1 LGGFA
6 LENFDIYKDI
16 AERTQGDIYVGVV
29 GPVRTGK
36 SSFIKRFMDLMV
48 IPNIENS
55 YKKQRAKDELP
66 QSASG
71 KTIHTTEP
79 KFVPNEAVEISLA
92 DGAKFKV
99 RMVDCVGYIV
109 KGASGYTEGAGA
121 KMVTT
126 PWYDHE
132 IPFEEAAEIGTKKV
146 INDHSTIGLVITTDG
161 SITDIARED
170 YVEAEER
177 VINELKAINKP
188 FIMVLNSA
196 RVNDPKTI
204 ALKKELE
211 AKYDVPVQIVDVMN
225 MKEDDIADVFQVVL
239 KEFPVTEINID
250 IPEWIE
256 KLDSKHWLKINFFNI
271 IKDMCKKIFKVRDV
285 KRSLEDFREVEF
297 LDLTEISEMNMG
309 NGVARVS
316 LNPRTDLFYRVL
328 SEVCGCEIQGENQL
342 LSIMQDLSI
351 AKVEYD
357 KVEAALKDVRE
368 TGYGLVAP
376 QLSEMKLEEPE
387 FVKQGSRC
395 VVKLKA
401 SAPSLHFIKADIES
415 EISPIMGTEKQS
427 EELMKALMDQ
437 FENDKSKIWQSNMF
451 GKPLEMLVKEE
462 LQNKLYKMPEDVQ
475 GKLQKT
481 LQKIINEGSGGLIC
495 IIL

>member
-1 LGGFA
+1 M
-6 LENFDIYKDI
+6 ENFDIYKDI

-66 QSASG
+66 QSSSG
-71 KTIHTTEP
+71 KSIHTTEP
-79 KFVPNEAVEISLA
+79 KFVPNEAIEINLG
-92 DGAKFKV
+92 DGTKFKV

-109 KGASGYTEGAGA
+109 KGASGYAEASGP
-121 KMVTT
+121 KMVNT

-146 INDHSTIGLVITTDG
+146 INEHSTIGLVVTTDG

-170 YVEAEER
+170 YVEPEER
-177 VINELKAINKP
+177 VIRELKAINKP
-188 FIMVLNSA
+188 FIVILNSA
-196 RVNDPKTI
+196 HVNDPKTI
-204 ALKKELE
+204 ALRQELE
-211 AKYDVPVQIVDVMN
+211 EKYDVPVQTMDVVN
-225 MKEDDIADVFQVVL
+225 MKEEDIANVFQIVL
-239 KEFPVTEINID
+239 KEFPVAEINID

-256 KLDSKHWLKINFFNI
+256 KLEPKHWLKLNFFNLV
-271 IKDMCKKIFKVRDV
+271 KDMCKKIFKVRDI
-285 KRSLEDFREVEF
+285 KRSLDEFRDIEF
-297 LDLTEISEMNMG
+297 LDIAGLSELNMG
-309 NGVARVS
+309 SGVARVS
-316 LNPRTDLFYRVL
+316 LNPKTDLFYRVL
-328 SEVCGCEIQGENQL
+328 SEVSGHEIRGENEL
-342 LSIMQDLSI
+342 LTIMQDLYR

-357 KVEAALKDVRE
+357 KVADALRDVRE

-387 FVKQGSRC
+387 FSKQGSRC

-401 SAPSLHFIKADIES
+401 SAPSLHFIKADIET

-427 EELMKALMDQ
+427 EELMKSLLEQ
-437 FENDKSKIWQSNMF
+437 FENDKAKIWQSNMF
-451 GKPLEMLVKEE
+451 GKPLEILVKEE
-462 LQNKLYKMPEDVQ
+462 LQSKLYKMPDDVQ
-475 GKLQKT
+475 VKLQRT
-481 LQKIINEGSGGLIC
+481 LQKIINEGTGGLIC

>member
-1 LGGFA
+1 M
-6 LENFDIYKDI
+6 ENFDIYKDI

-66 QSASG
+66 QSSSG
-71 KTIHTTEP
+71 KSIHTTEP
-79 KFVPNEAVEISLA
+79 KFVPNEAVEIKLGE
-92 DGAKFKV
+92 GAKFKV

-109 KGASGYTEGAGA
+109 KGANGYTEGTAP
-121 KMVTT
+121 KMVMT

-132 IPFEEAAEIGTKKV
+132 IPFEEAAELGTKKV
-146 INDHSTIGLVITTDG
+146 INEHSTIGLVVTTDG
-161 SITDIARED
+161 SIADIPRED

-177 VINELKAINKP
+177 VVNELKAINKP
-188 FIMVLNSA
+188 FIMILNSA
-196 RVNDPKTI
+196 HVNDPKTL
-204 ALKKELE
+204 ALKVELE
-211 AKYDVPVQIVDVMN
+211 AKFDVPVQIMDVVN
-225 MKEDDIADVFQVVL
+225 MREEDIANVFQVVL
-239 KEFPVTEINID
+239 KEFPVAEINID

-256 KLDSKHWLKINFFNI
+256 KLDSKHWLKVNFLNLV
-271 IKDMCKKIFKVRDV
+271 KDMCKKIFKVRDI
-285 KRSLEDFREVEF
+285 KRSLDEFREVEF
-297 LDLTEISEMNMG
+297 LDLADLSEMNMG
-309 NGVARVS
+309 NGTARVE
-316 LNPRTDLFYRVL
+316 LNPKNGLFYRVL
-328 SEVCGCEIQGENQL
+328 SEVCGCDIKGENEL
-342 LSIMQDLSI
+342 LYIMQDLSK

-357 KVEAALKDVRE
+357 KVASALKDVRE

-401 SAPSLHFIKADIES
+401 SAPSLHFIKADIET

-427 EELMKALMDQ
+427 EELMKSLLEQ
-437 FENDKSKIWQSNMF
+437 FENDKAKIWQSNMF
-451 GKPLEMLVKEE
+451 GKPLEILVKEE

-475 GKLQKT
+475 GKLQRT
-481 LQKIINEGSGGLIC
+481 LQKIINEGNGGLIC

>member
-1 LGGFA
+1 M
-6 LENFDIYKDI
+6 ENFDIYKDI

-66 QSASG
+66 QSSSG
-71 KTIHTTEP
+71 KSIHTTEP
-79 KFVPNEAVEISLA
+79 KFIPNEAIEIHLNE
-92 DGAKFKV
+92 GTKFKV

-109 KGASGYTEGAGA
+109 KGAQGYMDENGA
-121 KMVTT
+121 KMVNT

-132 IPFEEAAEIGTKKV
+132 IPFDEAAEIGTKKV
-146 INDHSTIGLVITTDG
+146 INDHSTIGLVVTTDG
-161 SITDIARED
+161 SITDIDRED
-170 YVEAEER
+170 YIEAEER

-188 FIMVLNSA
+188 FIIVLNSA
-196 RVNDPKTI
+196 HINDSRTI
-204 ALKKELE
+204 ELKQELE
-211 AKYDVPVQIVDVMN
+211 GKYDVPVQVIDVLN
-225 MKEDDIADVFQVVL
+225 MKEDDIGNVFHTIL
-239 KEFPVTEINID
+239 REFPVSEINVD
-250 IPEWIE
+250 FPEWIE
-256 KLDSKHWLKINFFNI
+256 KLEAKHWLKVNFINLV
-271 IKDMCKKIFKVRDV
+271 KDLCKKVSKLRDI
-285 KRSLEDFREVEF
+285 KHTLDDFRDVEF
-297 LDLTEISEMNMG
+297 LDLANLNEVNMG
-309 NGVARVS
+309 NGTARIV
-316 LNPRTDLFYRVL
+316 LTPTNNLFYEVL
-328 SEVCGCEIQGENQL
+328 SEVCKCDIRGENEL
-342 LSIMQDLSI
+342 LTIISDLYR

-357 KVEAALKDVRE
+357 KIEVALKDVKE

-395 VVKLKA
+395 IVKLKA
-401 SAPSLHFIKADIES
+401 SAPSLHFIKADIET

-427 EELMKALMDQ
+427 EELMKSLLEQ

-451 GKPLEMLVKEE
+451 GKPLEILVKEE

-475 GKLQKT
+475 IKLQRT
-481 LQKIINEGSGGLIC
+481 LQKIINEGTGGLIC

>member
-1 LGGFA
+1 LGGYA

-66 QSASG
+66 QSSSG
-71 KTIHTTEP
+71 KSIHTTEP
-79 KFVPNEAVEISLA
+79 KFVPNEAVEVKLSE
-92 DGAKFKV
+92 GAKFKV

-109 KGASGYTEGAGA
+109 KGATGYTDGNDA
-121 KMVTT
+121 KMVST

-132 IPFEEAAEIGTKKV
+132 IPFEEAAELGTKKV
-146 INDHSTIGLVITTDG
+146 INEHSTIGLVVTTDG

-170 YVEAEER
+170 YTEAEER
-177 VINELKAINKP
+177 VISELKAINKP
-188 FIMVLNSA
+188 FIIILNSA
-196 RVNDPKTI
+196 HVNDPKTLS
-204 ALKKELE
+204 LKVELE
-211 AKYDVPVQIVDVMN
+211 AKYDVPVQVMDVLNMN
-225 MKEDDIADVFQVVL
+225 EDDIANVFQVVL
-239 KEFPVTEINID
+239 KEFPVSEINID

-256 KLDSKHWLKINFFNI
+256 KLDSKHWLKVNFFNVV
-271 IKDMCKKIFKVRDV
+271 KDMCKKIFKVRDI
-285 KRSLEDFREVEF
+285 KRSLDEFREVEF
-297 LDLTEISEMNMG
+297 LDLADLNEMNMG
-309 NGVARVS
+309 TGTARVG
-316 LNPRTDLFYRVL
+316 LNPKNGLFYRVL
-328 SEVCGCEIQGENQL
+328 SEVCGYDVKGENEL
-342 LSIMQDLSI
+342 LSIMQDLHK

-357 KVEAALKDVRE
+357 KVESALRDVRE

-401 SAPSLHFIKADIES
+401 SAPSLHFIKADIET

-427 EELMKALMDQ
+427 EELMKSLLEQ

-451 GKPLEMLVKEE
+451 GKPLEILVKEE

-475 GKLQKT
+475 GKIQRT
-481 LQKIINEGSGGLIC
+481 LQKIINEGNGGLIC

>member
-1 LGGFA
+1 LGGYA

-71 KTIHTTEP
+71 KSIHTTEP
-79 KFVPNEAVEISLA
+79 KFVPNEAVEIKLG

-146 INDHSTIGLVITTDG
+146 INEHSTIGLVVTTDG

-177 VINELKAINKP
+177 VIDELKAINKP
-188 FIMVLNSA
+188 FIIVLNSA
-196 RVNDPKTI
+196 HVNDPKTL
-204 ALKKELE
+204 ALKDELE
-211 AKYDVPVQIVDVMN
+211 DKYDVPVQIMDVVN
-225 MKEDDIADVFQVVL
+225 MREEDIANVFQVVL
-239 KEFPVTEINID
+239 KEFPVSEINID

-256 KLDSKHWLKINFFNI
+256 KLDSKHWLKVNFFDL
-271 IKDMCKKIFKVRDV
+271 IKDMCKKIFKVRDIR
-285 KRSLEDFREVEF
+285 RSLDDFREIEF
-297 LDLTEISEMNMG
+297 LDIANLSEINMG
-309 NGVARVS
+309 NGTARVG
-316 LNPRTDLFYRVL
+316 LNPKNGLFYRVL
-328 SEVCGCEIQGENQL
+328 SEVCGYDIKGENEL
-342 LSIMQDLSI
+342 LSIIQDLTR

-357 KVEAALKDVRE
+357 KVESALKDVRE

-387 FVKQGSRC
+387 VVKQGNRC

-401 SAPSLHFIKADIES
+401 SAPSLHFIKADIEA

-427 EELMKALMDQ
+427 EELMKSLLDQ
-437 FENDKSKIWQSNMF
+437 FENDKAKIWQSNMF
-451 GKPLEMLVKEE
+451 GKPLEVVVKEE
-462 LQNKLYKMPEDVQ
+462 LQNKLHKMPEDVQ
-475 GKLQKT
+475 GKLQRT
-481 LQKIINEGSGGLIC
+481 LQKIINEGNGGLIC